1 MLAGGIGAIL
11 LGLPYIFHGFG
22 PTEAEVVTWGRISIY
37 IGASLILLSIGIG
50 HSHASAAK
58 ALLSLGYIG
67 LGLIQLLPIFL
78 WFTFH
83 GSGISDGT
91 PPSAFVA
98 HWLYSIPHVALLI
111 VSLMILYQLWWFPV
125 HLPPQESRRK

>member
-1 MLAGGIGAIL
+1 MPMMLAGGIGAIL
-11 LGLPYIFHGFG
+11 LGLPYIFYGFG

-83 GSGISDGT
+83 GSGIRM
-91 PPSAFVA
+91 A
-98 HWLYSIPHVALLI
+98 HHRVHLWLTGYIR
-111 VSLMILYQLWWFPV
+111 SLMSHYLSSV
-125 HLPPQESRRK
+125 S